1 MSSLDDIDSI
11 SHMAT
16 HRKEHKKG
24 KLWEGQALTL
34 NFYATNRIYVEI
46 KLFQN
51 SQFRQFRSFVRNRYL
66 RLNHWKCKEKEMGKI
81 YSTFKCL
88 SNN

>member
-1 MSSLDDIDSI
+1 MSSLDDIDSN

-24 KLWEGQALTL
+24 KLWEGQDLTL

-51 SQFRQFRSFVRNRYL
+51 FQFRQFRSFVRFRYVS
-66 RLNHWKCKEKEMGKI
+66 
-81 YSTFKCL
+81 STQSSKK
-88 SNN
+88 